1 MKAWYQMAKRADF
14 NAIADKFNISPVLA
28 RLIRNR
34 DVIEDE
40 DIELYL
46 NGTIDDLY
54 DGMLIKDMDKAV
66 DVIKEKIENGEKI
79 RILGDY
85 DSDGVNATY
94 ILLKGIEG
102 LGGNVDADIP
112 DRIKDGY
119 GLNINLIDKA
129 LRDNIDTIITCDN
142 GIAAYEEILYAKE
155 KGMSV
160 VVTDHHEVPFIEEN
174 GKIDYI
180 LPPADAVIDIQ
191 RKDCTYPFKGICG
204 AAVAY
209 KLIEALYEV
218 LGRDSKDIQFLIEN
232 VAIATI
238 TDVMLLTNENRIFV
252 KEGLKRLSNTS
263 NPGLKALIELT
274 KIPADHIT
282 PYHIGFVLGPCIN
295 ASGRLETA
303 KKALE
308 LFMAKNE
315 AEAYSLA
322 EELVSLNDVRKDMTE
337 KWVDYAVD
345 EIESSSMKQDKV
357 MVVYLPDCHE
367 SIAGI
372 IAGRIRERYY
382 RPTFVLT
389 KGEELVKGSGR
400 SIDNYNM
407 FEEMNKCKELFVK
420 FGGHKL
426 AAGLSLEEDNVDIF
440 RKKINDEC
448 TLLEKDFIEKVHFDM
463 TLPFGHITEQLIE
476 EFENL
481 EPCGNGNIRALF
493 AEKNVSILSS
503 RIVGRNKNVVKLRL
517 KDSFGT
523 ALDGVY
529 FGDADKF
536 VEDTRNRSRI
546 AIMFYPDINE
556 YMGTTSIQL
565 VVKDYK

>member
-14 NAIADKFNISPVLA
+14 NAIANKFNISPVLA

-34 DVIEDE
+34 DVTEEE

-46 NGTIDDLY
+46 NGTLEDLY

-66 DVIKEKIENGEKI
+66 DVIKEKIENGERI

-102 LGGNVDADIP
+102 LGGVVDADIP

-129 LRDNIDTIITCDN
+129 LKDGIDTIITCDN
-142 GIAAYEEILYAKE
+142 GIAAYDEILYAKD

-160 VVTDHHEVPFIEEN
+160 VVTDHHEVPFIEEQ
-174 GKIDYI
+174 GEVKYL

-191 RKDCTYPFKGICG
+191 RKDCSYPFKGICG

-209 KLIEALYEV
+209 KLIEVLYDIS
-218 LGRDSKDIQFLIEN
+218 GRESEEIHFLLEN

-238 TDVMLLTNENRIFV
+238 TDVMLLSNENRIFV
-252 KEGLKRLSNTS
+252 REGLKRLSRTS
-263 NPGLKALIELT
+263 NMGIKALIDLT
-274 KIPADHIT
+274 KIPADNIT

-308 LFMAKNE
+308 LFMAKTE
-315 AEAYSLA
+315 TQAYSLA
-322 EELVSLNDVRKDMTE
+322 EELVNLNDIRKDMTE
-337 KWVDYAVD
+337 KWVEYAVD
-345 EIESSSMKQDKV
+345 EIESSSMKNDKV

-389 KGEELVKGSGR
+389 KGEESVKGSGR
-400 SIDNYNM
+400 SIETYNM
-407 FEEMNKCKELFVK
+407 FEEMNKCKELFIK

-426 AAGLSLEEDNVDIF
+426 AAGLSIEEENVDIF
-440 RKKINDEC
+440 RSQINKKC
-448 TLLEKDFIEKVHFDM
+448 TLTEDDFIEKIHFDM
-463 TLPFGHITEQLIE
+463 TLPFGHITENLIE
-476 EFENL
+476 EFGRL
-481 EPCGNGNIRALF
+481 EPCGNGNTRALF
-493 AEKNVSILSS
+493 AEKNVAVLSN

-517 KDSFGT
+517 KDSYGT
-523 ALDGVY
+523 AIDGVY

-536 VEDTRNRSRI
+536 VEDIRNRSSI
-546 AIMFYPDINE
+546 AVMFYPDINE
-556 YMGTTSIQL
+556 YMGTTSIQI
-565 VVKDYK
+565 VIKDYK